1 MRGYN
6 SPLFPFS
13 SGEEGKPLGFS
24 IQTDRKEEET
34 LKRAGSEDGRVGK
47 GKGIA
52 KRTVLLPVLGQLE
65 AIPAE
70 WHWRPRQTLLAK
82 GFRRLDHCGVSIHL
96 DTR

>member
-13 SGEEGKPLGFS
+13 NGEEREPLGFS
-24 IQTDRKEEET
+24 IQTDREEEET
-34 LKRAGSEDGRVGK
+34 LKRAGSGDDRVGK

-65 AIPAE
+65 SIPAE
-70 WHWRPRQTLLAK
+70 WH
-82 GFRRLDHCGVSIHL
+82 
-96 DTR
+96 